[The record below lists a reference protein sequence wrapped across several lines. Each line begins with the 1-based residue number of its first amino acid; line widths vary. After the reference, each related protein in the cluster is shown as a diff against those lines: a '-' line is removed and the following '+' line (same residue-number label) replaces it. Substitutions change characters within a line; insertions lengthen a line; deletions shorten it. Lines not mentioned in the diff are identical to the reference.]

1 MTGESNLPTLLR
13 TMQPALHVNA
23 FGFFSLHEKVAIPLM
38 AEAWG
43 FFREPEGFTLILSS
57 EIAAQHALELEQTW
71 ALITLNVHSSLLAVG
86 FLAAI
91 SSALAASGISLNA
104 ISAYYHDHLF
114 VPWQQRFQALSVLND
129 LAKNQP
135 GA

>member
-1 MTGESNLPTLLR
+1 
-13 TMQPALHVNA
+13 MQPMLHESA
-23 FGFFSLHEKVAIPLM
+23 FGFFSFPEHEAVPLM
-38 AEAWG
+38 PEALG
-43 FFREPEGFTLILSS
+43 FFRESEGFTLILPSD
-57 EIAAQHALELEQTW
+57 IAVHHSLELEQTW
-71 ALITLNVHSSLLAVG
+71 AMITLNVHSSLLAVG

-91 SSALAASGISLNA
+91 SSALASSGISLNA

-129 LAKNQP
+129 LAKNQS